1 MGKNEQLSM
10 EKFRIYLQK
19 KDNQSAFRE
28 IESLVEEY
36 PMDMRYQVILGDVYM
51 QNDKKDE
58 AYNIYKKVLA
68 TEPDNAMAM
77 YSLASYYEQTGQKEL
92 YEQQLDTLY

>member
-1 MGKNEQLSM
+1 
-10 EKFRIYLQK
+10 
-19 KDNQSAFRE
+19 
-28 IESLVEEY
+28 
-36 PMDMRYQVILGDVYM
+36 MDMRYQVILGDVYM

-77 YSLASYYEQTGQKEL
+77 YSWPLITEQTGQKEL
-92 YEQQLDTLY
+92 YEQQLDTLFTE